1 MNKIIDFKTALCER
15 TQRSIQNKVNKV
27 VAGGFLTAVNELKL
41 HFKEW
46 LVIEQ
51 EKTERKKEFTEQLEQ
66 NKINHG

>member
-1 MNKIIDFKTALCER
+1 MNKVIDFKSALCER
-15 TQRSIQNKVNKV
+15 TQRSIQHKVHRTV
-27 VAGGFLTAVNELKL
+27 EGGFLTSVNDLKL